1 MHRFYLPPQ
10 AIREGR
16 LRLCDAEA
24 HHALHV
30 VRVRIGERV
39 IVMDGA
45 GHELLCDV
53 TGTGRHHVDLALR
66 QSSDLPRLP
75 YRLTLIQAIAKAR
88 SMDLIIQK
96 ATELGAARIVPILS
110 ERSVARPEAEES
122 ARVVDKWRA
131 VAIEALKQCG
141 APWLPEIEAPATPSA
156 FLATQPR
163 FSLMLLAS
171 LQPGARHP
179 REHLRAARQDGP
191 APPDDVA
198 VWVGPEGDFTPAEL
212 QSIQSAGAL
221 PITLGPL
228 VLRSETAAFYCLSF
242 LSYELQSGFEARG

>member
-96 ATELGAARIVPILS
+96 AT
-110 ERSVARPEAEES
+110 
-122 ARVVDKWRA
+122 
-131 VAIEALKQCG
+131 
-141 APWLPEIEAPATPSA
+141 
-156 FLATQPR
+156 
-163 FSLMLLAS
+163 
-171 LQPGARHP
+171 
-179 REHLRAARQDGP
+179 
-191 APPDDVA
+191 
-198 VWVGPEGDFTPAEL
+198 
-212 QSIQSAGAL
+212 
-221 PITLGPL
+221 
-228 VLRSETAAFYCLSF
+228 
-242 LSYELQSGFEARG
+242 